1 MQDLLPIGSVVVLK
15 EGTKK
20 LMIIG
25 RLQQNVKTKKLYD
38 YAGCPWP
45 EGYMDKEHCYV
56 FNHDDID
63 LLYYLG
69 MQDVEEF
76 NFRFKL
82 DEMMEISMAKENT
95 TTNKATVKQAEQVME
110 NQLEIPDFNF
120 GQPVKEQPEV
130 NVQVIF
136 EKGGISK
143 DEKDD
148 LFIMYSFAIIIT
160 VLNFILLY
168 KQVW

>member
-1 MQDLLPIGSVVVLK
+1 MPK
-15 EGTKK
+15 ANAT
-20 LMIIG
+20 
-25 RLQQNVKTKKLYD
+25 
-38 YAGCPWP
+38 A
-45 EGYMDKEHCYV
+45 
-56 FNHDDID
+56 
-63 LLYYLG
+63 
-69 MQDVEEF
+69 
-76 NFRFKL
+76 
-82 DEMMEISMAKENT
+82 
-95 TTNKATVKQAEQVME
+95 NKATVKKADQVME

-136 EKGGISK
+136 EKSGIDK

-148 LFIMYSFAIIIT
+148 LFMMYAFAIIIT

>member
-1 MQDLLPIGSVVVLK
+1 MPRANTNATT
-15 EGTKK
+15 TKK
-20 LMIIG
+20 A
-25 RLQQNVKTKKLYD
+25 D
-38 YAGCPWP
+38 
-45 EGYMDKEHCYV
+45 
-56 FNHDDID
+56 
-63 LLYYLG
+63 
-69 MQDVEEF
+69 
-76 NFRFKL
+76 
-82 DEMMEISMAKENT
+82 
-95 TTNKATVKQAEQVME
+95 QVME

-136 EKGGISK
+136 EKGGIGK

-148 LFIMYSFAIIIT
+148 LFIMYAFAIIIT

>member
-1 MQDLLPIGSVVVLK
+1 MPRANTAANK
-15 EGTKK
+15 E
-20 LMIIG
+20 
-25 RLQQNVKTKKLYD
+25 
-38 YAGCPWP
+38 
-45 EGYMDKEHCYV
+45 
-56 FNHDDID
+56 
-63 LLYYLG
+63 
-69 MQDVEEF
+69 
-76 NFRFKL
+76 
-82 DEMMEISMAKENT
+82 
-95 TTNKATVKQAEQVME
+95 TVKKADQVME

-130 NVQVIF
+130 NVQVVF

-148 LFIMYSFAIIIT
+148 LFIMYAFAIIIT

>member
-1 MQDLLPIGSVVVLK
+1 MPRANA
-15 EGTKK
+15 T
-20 LMIIG
+20 
-25 RLQQNVKTKKLYD
+25 
-38 YAGCPWP
+38 A
-45 EGYMDKEHCYV
+45 
-56 FNHDDID
+56 
-63 LLYYLG
+63 
-69 MQDVEEF
+69 
-76 NFRFKL
+76 
-82 DEMMEISMAKENT
+82 
-95 TTNKATVKQAEQVME
+95 NKATVKKADTVME
-110 NQLEIPDFNF
+110 NQLEIPNFNF

-148 LFIMYSFAIIIT
+148 LFIMYAFAIIIT

>member
-1 MQDLLPIGSVVVLK
+1 MP
-15 EGTKK
+15 
-20 LMIIG
+20 
-25 RLQQNVKTKKLYD
+25 
-38 YAGCPWP
+38 
-45 EGYMDKEHCYV
+45 
-56 FNHDDID
+56 
-63 LLYYLG
+63 
-69 MQDVEEF
+69 
-76 NFRFKL
+76 
-82 DEMMEISMAKENT
+82 KENVST
-95 TTNKATVKQAEQVME
+95 KAKTKQAEAVME
-110 NQLEIPDFNF
+110 NQLEIPNFNF

-148 LFIMYSFAIIIT
+148 LLIMYAFAIIIT